1 MRKWTTKKIYT
12 LAISMIL
19 VAIVLVAIL
28 IGYNY
33 RNSWRI
39 EVIQTYIRGIIN
51 PVSSIPTAVSLEPEM
66 IETPIAVFPTATK
79 TVTQPT
85 ATETPVIIETALPTP
100 TSTPI
105 PSKVILS
112 SPEWEKQDINN
123 CGPTTL
129 AIYLRF
135 YGWEGDQY
143 TISDLIKPIPQD
155 RNVNVEELDYYV
167 RNYAGWL
174 QTIYRVGGDVDMLKE
189 LIAAGIP
196 VMIEEAFK
204 FDESY
209 WPNDDKWAGH
219 YFLVNGYDDSLK
231 AFLGQDSYYGPDRW
245 VDYDVLKKQWQ
256 SFNYVFTIIFLPG
269 QEETVKS
276 ILGEQWDRDANRQH
290 ALEKSRQETEED
302 PENVYAWF
310 NLGANLVYF
319 SEYREA
325 TLAFDRAREI
335 GWPQR
340 MLRYQFSPFMA
351 YFHSLRNEDL
361 MALVDYALERTPN
374 SEEAL
379 LWKGWGLYRAGNS
392 AGAIELFLKAL
403 EARPG
408 YEDAN
413 YAINYVNQN

>member
-66 IETPIAVFPTATK
+66 IETPIAVFPTATI

-105 PSKVILS
+105 PSKVILT

-269 QEETVKS
+269 QEETVKT